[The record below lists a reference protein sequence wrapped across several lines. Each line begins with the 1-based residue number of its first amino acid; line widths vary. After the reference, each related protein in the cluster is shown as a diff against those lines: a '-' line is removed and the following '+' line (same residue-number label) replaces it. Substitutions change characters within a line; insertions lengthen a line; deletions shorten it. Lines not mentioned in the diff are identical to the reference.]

1 MAKKSSKEKDL
12 KFEKLPSAEKK
23 SGDFL
28 PANKSENFKKVAATA
43 VVSDQITLFDE
54 EDNENILISNSPV
67 DNVEK
72 AEKINSKENLETA
85 NKSDNEKPEIKE
97 KKHNFL
103 DFNRAPK
110 TMIEIERTPEEESEK
125 LGEAEESVKKQ
136 NSKKKK
142 IWSLV
147 FFLINIGVVAGLLV
161 YQLLGDT
168 QMTSISELFSSGI
181 NWGIFVF
188 ALFLTSLTQ
197 ILESAKV
204 WLLTWKTTGK
214 NRPFLAYKVC
224 SLGKHYDSIT
234 PLSAGGEPFQ
244 VYYMSKHGIPTSKA
258 VSIPV
263 GIYVMSQ
270 ISFVVLGLI
279 CMIGSIFLP
288 SNGDVGT
295 TVISASSWIGFSLN
309 FLLIFLVVLV
319 SINKKIGHGL
329 ITGILKALKKMRII
343 KDKQYES
350 IYNKAMNLVNDYQ
363 KTMKGYA
370 KNLGT
375 FFTELFLSF
384 GSWILRYCI
393 PYVVYSIFFGFHP
406 ELFLDIFVKT
416 VMIELASTFIP
427 LPGGTGMAE
436 LSFTA
441 FFSSLMGPNIFWAM
455 LFWRILTHYSF
466 MIRGVIIII
475 YDYAKGNKKQ
485 EWLEKKWKLEE
496 ESKQFEEAQL
506 KDFELTLIKQ
516 SKRKKK
522 EK

>member
-1 MAKKSSKEKDL
+1 MPKKIEKVNDL
-12 KFEKLPSAEKK
+12 KFEKIDSADKNTGTFLSEKK
-23 SGDFL
+23 SD
-28 PANKSENFKKVAATA
+28 SFKKAVGTA

-54 EDNENILISNSPV
+54 ENEITLTNEQPAKN
-67 DNVEK
+67 EE
-72 AEKINSKENLETA
+72 AKIEIKDLENKKEEV
-85 NKSDNEKPEIKE
+85 KE
-97 KKHNFL
+97 KKFNLL

-110 TMIEIERTPEEESEK
+110 TMLEIETTPEEESEK
-125 LGEAEESVKKQ
+125 LGEAEETVKKQ
-136 NSKKKK
+136 SSKKKK

-161 YQLLGDT
+161 YQLLGDA
-168 QMTSISELFSSGI
+168 QMTSISELFSSEI

-188 ALFLTSLTQ
+188 AIFLMSLTH
-197 ILESAKV
+197 LLDVAKV

-244 VYYMSKHGIPTSKA
+244 VYYMNKHGIPPSKA

-263 GIYVMSQ
+263 GIYVISQ
-270 ISFVVLGLI
+270 ITFVILGLI
-279 CMIGSIFLP
+279 CMIGSLFLP
-288 SNGDVGT
+288 TTNGNVGA

-309 FLLIFLVVLV
+309 FLLIFLVILV

-329 ITGILKALKKMRII
+329 ITGILKLLKKMRII

-350 IYNKAMNLVNDYQ
+350 IYNKAMNLVGDYQ

-375 FFTELFLSF
+375 FFSELFLSF
-384 GSWILRYCI
+384 ANWFLRYCM
-393 PYVVYSIFFGFHP
+393 PYIVYCIFFGFHS
-406 ELFLDIFVKT
+406 ELFLSIFVQT
-416 VMIELASTFIP
+416 VMIELASTFFP

-441 FFSSLMGPNIFWAM
+441 FFSALMGPNIFWAM
-455 LFWRILTHYSF
+455 LFWRILTYYSYI
-466 MIRGVIIII
+466 IRGTIIII
-475 YDYAKGNKKQ
+475 YDYARGNKKQ

-506 KDFELTLIKQ
+506 RDFEMSLMKQ
-516 SKRKKK
+516 NKRKRK

>member
-1 MAKKSSKEKDL
+1 MPKKIEKVNDL
-12 KFEKLPSAEKK
+12 KFEKIDSADKNAGTFSSEKK
-23 SGDFL
+23 SD
-28 PANKSENFKKVAATA
+28 SFKKVVGAA

-54 EDNENILISNSPV
+54 ENKITFTNEQPS
-67 DNVEK
+67 
-72 AEKINSKENLETA
+72 KIEEAKIEIKDLENKKEEV
-85 NKSDNEKPEIKE
+85 KE
-97 KKHNFL
+97 KKFNFL
-103 DFNRAPK
+103 DFNRTPK
-110 TMIEIERTPEEESEK
+110 TMLEIETTPEEESEK
-125 LGEAEESVKKQ
+125 LGEAEETVKKQ
-136 NSKKKK
+136 SSKKKK

-168 QMTSISELFSSGI
+168 QMTSITELFSSGI
-181 NWGIFVF
+181 NWWIFVF
-188 ALFLTSLTQ
+188 ALFLTSLTH
-197 ILESAKV
+197 ILDVAKI

-224 SLGKHYDSIT
+224 SLGKHYDAIT

-244 VYYMSKHGIPTSKA
+244 VYYMNKHGIPASKA

-263 GIYVMSQ
+263 GNYVISQ
-270 ISFVVLGLI
+270 ITYVILGLI

-295 TVISASSWIGFSLN
+295 AVISASSWIGFALN
-309 FLLIFLVVLV
+309 FFIIFIVILV

-329 ITGILKALKKMRII
+329 ITGVLKLLKKMRII

-350 IYNKAMNLVNDYQ
+350 IYNKAMNLVSDYQ

-384 GSWILRYCI
+384 ANWFLRYCM
-393 PYVVYSIFFGFHP
+393 PYIVYCIFFGFHP

-441 FFSSLMGPNIFWAM
+441 FFSTLMGPNIFWAM
-455 LFWRILTHYSF
+455 LFWRILTYYSF

-475 YDYAKGNKKQ
+475 YDYARGNKKQ

-506 KDFELTLIKQ
+506 RDFEMSLMKQ
-516 SKRKKK
+516 NKRKRK